1 MILIQISKR
10 VKGCFPDSQKVMK
23 VDYRNWLELR
33 ELIILID

>member
-10 VKGCFPDSQKVMK
+10 VKDHFPDSQKVMK
-23 VDYRNWLELR
+23 VDYRNWLELS